1 MSNGTTMNVNEICA
15 AILKMD
21 NPEDIRNLSQRL
33 NATIKARYAE
43 LQRHKVCT
51 LGVGMQVEFTDK
63 IGNTFAGKITKINTK
78 TVEVFVAKTSTRWKV
93 TPSLLRIAA

>member
-1 MSNGTTMNVNEICA
+1 MNKGMTMNVNEICD

-21 NPEDIRNLSQRL
+21 NPEELRNLSKQL
-33 NATIKARYAE
+33 NAALKMRYTE

-63 IGNTFAGKITKINTK
+63 IGNTLTGKITKINTK
-78 TVEVFVAKTSTRWKV
+78 TVEVLVAKTSTRWKV
-93 TPSLLRIAA
+93 TPSLLRVAA